1 MTDDSAPIPIRQARA
16 TDVDAIRACAEQAYA
31 PYIPRIGRAPA
42 PMAADFAALVARG
55 VVWVATD
62 AEHGLLGFV
71 TFWPEGDHVYLDS
84 VAVRPEA
91 AGRGLGKALIRF
103 CEERALADGFGT
115 VALYTN
121 AAMTEN
127 QRIYPRLGYV
137 EVDRRED
144 DGFDRVFYE
153 KRLT

>member
-1 MTDDSAPIPIRQARA
+1 
-16 TDVDAIRACAEQAYA
+16 
-31 PYIPRIGRAPA
+31 
-42 PMAADFAALVARG
+42 
-55 VVWVATD
+55 
-62 AEHGLLGFV
+62 
-71 TFWPEGDHVYLDS
+71 
-84 VAVRPEA
+84 VRPEV

-103 CEERALADGFGT
+103 CEERARADGFGT